1 MLGVRVVGI
10 RELEMED
17 WAGEV
22 RLISVQSFGVWYG
35 CPPQR
40 PTANKLRSIRC
51 AGELVF
57 SVEYG
62 VRGHLDL
69 IAGRRP
75 SINSLDSIHYC
86 STFFDRDARFITHVG
101 EVSFINDVDKS
112 SMLTISEPRSFRSNA
127 SVRSAILSRVR
138 KLQW

>member
-1 MLGVRVVGI
+1 MGWESMLGVRVVGI

-57 SVEYG
+57 SDG
-62 VRGHLDL
+62 DPQLTHL
-69 IAGRRP
+69 IPTMGPTA
-75 SINSLDSIHYC
+75 
-86 STFFDRDARFITHVG
+86 
-101 EVSFINDVDKS
+101 
-112 SMLTISEPRSFRSNA
+112 
-127 SVRSAILSRVR
+127 
-138 KLQW
+138 